1 MIKILCIS
9 DSDKHFDSAIQEYKK
24 RLTKNI
30 EIRNIKPSKNGSK
43 QQIINQDTENINKQ
57 LKKDDINIML
67 SLKWEIIDSIDFKKY
82 IQKAQNSSQNIVFVI
97 WGAFGLDE
105 SKLININKKI
115 CFGHMTL
122 PHGLMKLVI
131 LEQVYRGLTIISGKK
146 YHY

>member
-9 DSDKHFDSAIQEYKK
+9 DSDKHFDSAIQEYKN

-67 SLKWEIIDSIDFKKY
+67 SLK
-82 IQKAQNSSQNIVFVI
+82 
-97 WGAFGLDE
+97 
-105 SKLININKKI
+105 
-115 CFGHMTL
+115 
-122 PHGLMKLVI
+122 
-131 LEQVYRGLTIISGKK
+131 
-146 YHY
+146 